1 MLVNLAILISG
12 LISGNIIFQTAVV
25 APSVFKTLS
34 LKEAS
39 PFLRSIFPKL
49 FFTNAFLGLTLLFL
63 TLFIDIFVLY
73 VVSSITF
80 ANMLLCYY
88 LVPFTNRAR
97 DSDNQSR
104 FKKLHTIS
112 VVLTIIVLLIN
123 LSWVFLI

>member
-12 LISGNIIFQTAVV
+12 LISGNILFQTAVV
-25 APSVFKTLS
+25 APSVFKILS
-34 LKEAS
+34 PKEAS

-49 FFTNAFLGLTLLFL
+49 FFANAFLGLV
-63 TLFIDIFVLY
+63 LFIIALFINIFLLY

-88 LVPFTNRAR
+88 LVPFTNSAR
-97 DSDNQSR
+97 DSGNQSR